1 MAASLSNIKMHAN
14 TGHLFSWLHTCA
26 AFGVHR
32 RNILALL
39 LCLSNYYL
47 VRLRHS
53 RYEVF
58 LKRLELSDDPAA
70 REYLR
75 FTNAQI
81 LNSGHGGLHSMITGL
96 RQSLGQYEMW
106 AAKEEAVAADPIA
119 HQRFL
124 QARAGMQKV
133 ALFCFS
139 T

>member
-1 MAASLSNIKMHAN
+1 M
-14 TGHLFSWLHTCA
+14 
-26 AFGVHR
+26 
-32 RNILALL
+32 
-39 LCLSNYYL
+39 
-47 VRLRHS
+47 
-53 RYEVF
+53 F